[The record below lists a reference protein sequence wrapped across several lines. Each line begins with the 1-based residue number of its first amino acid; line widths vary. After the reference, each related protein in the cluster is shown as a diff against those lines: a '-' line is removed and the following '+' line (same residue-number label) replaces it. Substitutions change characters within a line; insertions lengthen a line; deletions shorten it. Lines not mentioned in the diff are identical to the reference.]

1 MTQKSK
7 LSKSTSS
14 LFISKHIAM
23 TTADEKL
30 CLQWND
36 FKENVTSAFGD
47 LRQDKE
53 FADVTLVCDDGQ
65 QVEAH
70 KLVVVA
76 SSPFFKNILT
86 KNKHPHPLIYMRGVR
101 SENLLAMVDFFYLG
115 EAKVRQE
122 NLDTF
127 LLLAEDLQLKGLRGN
142 QAEKEAE
149 IFQEPPTQSPQSK
162 LHNLRPTSKNNSLK
176 KSLLLQNGQ
185 NQTESEKTLAL
196 VDHKTNATDLQGLDQ
211 QVKCLMTFS
220 ENANPYVPSQKARIC
235 KVCGKEGSIRNIM
248 NHIEANHIFGIS
260 IPFDLCEKLCTS
272 RNSLSVHKSQQHRN
286 KDIK

>member
-53 FADVTLVCDDGQ
+53 FTDVTLVCEDGQ
-65 QVEAH
+65 KVEAH
-70 KLVVVA
+70 KLVLVA

-86 KNKHPHPLIYMRGVR
+86 KNKHLHPLIYMRGVR
-101 SENLLAMVDFFYLG
+101 SENLLAMVDFFYFG
-115 EAKVRQE
+115 EANVYQE

-127 LLLAEDLQLKGLRGN
+127 LLLAEEFQLKGLRGN
-142 QAEKEAE
+142 QAEREAE
-149 IFQEPPTQSPQSK
+149 TFQEPPTQSPQSK
-162 LHNLRPTSKNNSLK
+162 LHKFRRTSKNNSLN

-185 NQTESEKTLAL
+185 NLTESEKSVAL
-196 VDHKTNATDLQGLDQ
+196 VDHATNTTDLESLDK
-211 QVKCLMTFS
+211 QVKRMMTMS
-220 ENANPYVPSQKARIC
+220 ENANPYAPNQKARIC
-235 KVCGKEGSIRNIM
+235 KVCGKEGSMADIM
-248 NHIEANHIFGIS
+248 HHIEANHISGIS
-260 IPFDLCEKLCTS
+260 IPCELCEKLYTS
-272 RNSLSVHKSQQHRN
+272 RQALRNHKSREHRN
-286 KDIK
+286 KERN